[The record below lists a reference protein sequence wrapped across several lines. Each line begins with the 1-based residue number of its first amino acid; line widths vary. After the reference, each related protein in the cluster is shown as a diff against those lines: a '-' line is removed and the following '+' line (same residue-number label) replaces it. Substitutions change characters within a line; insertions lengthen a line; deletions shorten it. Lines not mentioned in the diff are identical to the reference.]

1 MLINNPAASSSTTFS
16 YKLSLLAAYEDEFVF
31 AMRPDWWP
39 GGSVA
44 LSAAVIDLAERL
56 IENYGT
62 LENLTEVAPG
72 RDGSLSFV
80 WDDHAGNYIY
90 LDVGPNDTVHLYR
103 DTLAGGKWQAV
114 SVASD
119 SRILQEIEQSFKGAG
134 WPLARMVVFRIGTR
148 TASRP
153 SIRIPVL

>member
-1 MLINNPAASSSTTFS
+1 MLINNPAASATTFS
-16 YKLSLLAAYEDEFVF
+16 HKLNLLVRYEDEFAF

-44 LSAAVIDLAERL
+44 LSAAVIDLAEQL

-62 LENLTEVAPG
+62 VENLTEVAPG

-103 DTLAGGKWQAV
+103 DTVADGKWQAV
-114 SVASD
+114 SVAGD
-119 SRILQEIEQSFKGAG
+119 RRIRQEIERSFRGAG
-134 WPLARMVVFRIGTR
+134 WPLARMVAFRIETR

-153 SIRIPVL
+153 SIRLAAV